1 MNARFASKGERPEWR
16 MIYEDLLDGADSGTV
31 ITYADLEK
39 LLGREFALNRTPLY
53 RARQTLGEMHHR
65 WLEAVPNVGYRIIE
79 PIEHLRVSA
88 GHRRKSRRQV
98 GMAIR
103 VLEST
108 DLSQLAGDGARDE
121 LHGADGDC
129 GAGVEADLLFAAEP
143 DQVVV
148 PAGAGHVAGI
158 DAELHAAIELQR
170 VPLAADGDLRG
181 GVVPRLAS

>member
-65 WLEAVPNVGYRIIE
+65 WREAVPNVGYRIIE

-108 DLSQLAGDGARDE
+108 DLSQLAGDALAKYDE
-121 LHGADGDC
+121 QSKLTFALWAVFAHESRLRRIEDVLRKEG
-129 GAGVEADLLFAAEP
+129 LL
-143 DQVVV
+143 
-148 PAGAGHVAGI
+148 
-158 DAELHAAIELQR
+158 
-170 VPLAADGDLRG
+170 
-181 GVVPRLAS
+181 